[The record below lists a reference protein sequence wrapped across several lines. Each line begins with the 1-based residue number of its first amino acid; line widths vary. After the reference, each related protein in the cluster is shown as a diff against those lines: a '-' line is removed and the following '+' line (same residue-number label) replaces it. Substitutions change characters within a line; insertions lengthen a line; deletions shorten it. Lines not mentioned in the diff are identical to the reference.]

1 MFICAAGDIHGAMD
15 RLYDDVLAFEEA
27 LGVRFDCVLHVG
39 DFVLLVTSRLSRARL
54 GASPRHRIASALAQF
69 SSQANEGVS

>member
-1 MFICAAGDIHGAMD
+1 
-15 RLYDDVLAFEEA
+15 
-27 LGVRFDCVLHVG
+27 VLHVG